1 LNLFL
6 LNTGN
11 EMYFS
16 YMGVALSVVESGVHR
31 ENPASEVID
40 ELLSQ
45 WLYPSTPKHEQESN
59 SKL

>member
-1 LNLFL
+1 
-6 LNTGN
+6 
-11 EMYFS
+11 MYFS

-31 ENPASEVID
+31 ENPAPEVID